1 MININSLFG
10 EKNDYF
16 NSEKIKD
23 KKQIDE
29 QWKKIVVEK
38 TPSEVI
44 DEIAKSDEK
53 LIF

>member
-16 NSEKIKD
+16 NSEKIKG